1 MGILPAEDAIRAFA
15 GKWLYADVKDCEIL
29 LRMRFRQGILGN
41 QWWQYRV
48 PGRGQLHWA
57 TIVGALAETG
67 YDYVLCVENEDRALP
82 GLPGIALGGRYLRQ
96 FLP

>member
-1 MGILPAEDAIRAFA
+1 
-15 GKWLYADVKDCEIL
+15 
-29 LRMRFRQGILGN
+29 MRFRQGLLGN

-48 PGRGQLHWA
+48 PGRGQLHWP

-67 YDYVLCVENEDRALP
+67 YDYVLCVENEDRAIP

-96 FLP
+96 FIL